1 MPFYSIHA
9 ASLYKGTSHSLTI
22 FIIFVGA
29 ANMCS
34 GLVWRHFLKRDPR
47 QVLIYAGLL
56 AAVAGGLA
64 LLEGLYHHWPIP
76 VAYAFVLALLA
87 LSVEGLTQASKT
99 YVALMA
105 PSHERPLFLA
115 ANNACLGILAVGLSG
130 LMGAVAHMTHIIW
143 ALVI

>member
-1 MPFYSIHA
+1 
-9 ASLYKGTSHSLTI
+9 
-22 FIIFVGA
+22 
-29 ANMCS
+29 MCS

-99 YVALMA
+99 
-105 PSHERPLFLA
+105 
-115 ANNACLGILAVGLSG
+115 
-130 LMGAVAHMTHIIW
+130 
-143 ALVI
+143 